1 MPQTALEYFPRSID
15 RGSIEVQ
22 QVVNK
27 PSVSGPCVTWYDT
40 NPRASEGEFWKF
52 SYAISRIFA
61 KNRYRHFTL
70 AGY

>member
-1 MPQTALEYFPRSID
+1 
-15 RGSIEVQ
+15 VQ